1 MKKIGY
7 YFTYKILNTCIVTE
21 IPQNRER
28 VFIVGFLN
36 EDNYKNFKF
45 DIKKSDKLKT
55 IEELLEAN
63 IDDKYYYSDRFKVWD
78 YMKNETFEEKLE
90 HSKALLEKLM
100 NPEITLEESVK
111 LYEEGL
117 KNIKEAQRLIEEAKT
132 KITVI
137 EQANQNTGDTL

>member
-1 MKKIGY
+1 VSFAYLKG
-7 YFTYKILNTCIVTE
+7 
-21 IPQNRER
+21 ER
-28 VFIVGFLN
+28 H
-36 EDNYKNFKF
+36 
-45 DIKKSDKLKT
+45 
-55 IEELLEAN
+55 
-63 IDDKYYYSDRFKVWD
+63 

-117 KNIKEAQRLIEEAKT
+117 KNIKEAQTLIEEAKT